1 MKFGNTNPVISTVG
15 NNGKGFRAVRN
26 RSNFDARPTS
36 ASGVKTAAKPSA
48 PVVALSV
55 TDINWRLVRTDDR
68 IFLLLASVALG
79 DGFDVAKLEKQQL
92 LFSALSVFDVGSI
105 KYILHE
111 LSEHYPNV
119 PVGKTDST
127 EKDDLVSAAVNFLMF
142 AAIDQKGRTSQAQYS
157 SNCEHFW

>member
-15 NNGKGFRAVRN
+15 SNGKGFRAVRN
-26 RSNFDARPTS
+26 RSNVDARLTS
-36 ASGVKTAAKPSA
+36 SGVKTAAKPSA
-48 PVVALSV
+48 PVIALSV

-68 IFLLLASVALG
+68 IFSLLASVALG
-79 DGFDVAKLEKQQL
+79 DGFDVAKLEKEQL
-92 LFSALSVFDVGSI
+92 LFSALSVFEVGSI
-105 KYILHE
+105 KYILNE

-127 EKDDLVSAAVNFLMF
+127 DKDDLVSAAVNFLMF
-142 AAIDQKGRTSQAQYS
+142 AAIAQKGGTSQAPYT